1 MIILKIV
8 SIIKTN
14 NKLGGKPM
22 VSSKNE
28 ADKPSKNP
36 ILAFLSKTLIKQVFL
51 VLAFTFIMYFIVGS
65 NMAPEK
71 ITVKVGDLAPDDI
84 RATKEIV
91 DEITTEKL
99 KQQAI
104 ENVEPRHRTETS
116 VQVKTKNDISKF
128 FIILKDIRNIEEET
142 IENKLGFLEQESN
155 IILSEDDYKIALTI
169 SDELVSTL
177 ENNINDM
184 VSQVMSIGIKEEELE
199 YEKQSIARNFEE
211 LEHLSEEAKIFG
223 ISIIEKT
230 IKPNRFLDIETTI
243 QKRNE
248 AAEQIAPVII
258 KEGQIIV
265 EKKQLIDDRIYS
277 LVKKTGLLKES
288 EGPDYKLILGTIIII
303 LILEGLIITYLFVF
317 DKKVFNNVKLLLVL
331 AIIILSTTAI
341 SKGIHTISEYLM
353 PVAVATM
360 LISIL
365 INPKLAILVNLVIS
379 IFIGTITSNDMN
391 IIIILLIG
399 GTVGTFA
406 IINTHQRYNM
416 ILTGLLVSCAN
427 ILTIGAFGF
436 IHGVEFKEILYTS
449 IYGALSGLFSSILA
463 IGSLPLW
470 EYFFDILTPLKL
482 LELSNPNQPL
492 LKRLLVETPG
502 TYHHSIIVGNLS
514 EAAAE
519 GVGGNPL
526 IARVG
531 AYYHDVGKLKRPFF
545 FKENQFNGENPH
557 DKINPSLSTLIITNH
572 TKDGDELAQK
582 YKLPSAIR
590 DIIKQHHGK
599 TLVAYFY
606 HRALNSDNGDTV
618 KDESFRYDGPKP
630 QTKEAAIVMLADSVE
645 AATRAM
651 PEPTKGK
658 IEGLVRQIIKDK
670 LNDGQLDEC
679 GLTLKD
685 LNTIANAFVTVL
697 LGIFHERIEYPK
709 LDLAELKGE
718 N

>member
-1 MIILKIV
+1 MI
-8 SIIKTN
+8 
-14 NKLGGKPM
+14 
-22 VSSKNE
+22 SSKKKT
-28 ADKPSKNP
+28 DKPSKNP
-36 ILAFLSKTLIKQVFL
+36 ILSFFGKTLVQQIFL
-51 VLAFTFIMYFIVGS
+51 ALIFTVLMYFIVGS
-65 NMAPEK
+65 SMAPER
-71 ITVKVGDLAPDDI
+71 ITIKVGDLAPDDI
-84 RATKEIV
+84 RSTKEIV

-99 KQQAI
+99 KQEAMK
-104 ENVEPRHRTETS
+104 NVEPRHRVETA
-116 VQVKTKNDISKF
+116 VQVKIKNDISKF
-128 FIILKDIRNIEEET
+128 FIILKEIRNIEEET
-142 IENKLGFLEQESN
+142 LANKTSILEQESN
-155 IILSEDDYKIALTI
+155 IGLSKEDYNIALTMTDDI
-169 SDELVSTL
+169 ISTL

-211 LEHLSEEAKIFG
+211 LEHLPEEAKILG
-223 ISIIEKT
+223 VNIIGKT
-230 IKPNRFLDIETTI
+230 IKPNRFLDVETTI
-243 QKRNE
+243 QKRKE
-248 AAEQIAPVII
+248 AAEQVAPVII

-265 EKKQLIDDRIYS
+265 EKRQPIDERIYS
-277 LVKKTGLLKES
+277 LVKKTGLLKET
-288 EGPDYKLILGTIIII
+288 EGPDYKLIFGTLTII
-303 LILEGLIITYLFVF
+303 LILEGLIISYLFIF
-317 DKKVFNNVKLLLVL
+317 DKKVFYDVKLLVVL
-331 AIIILSTTAI
+331 AIIILSTVAI
-341 SKGIHTISEYLM
+341 SKGIYRISEYLM
-353 PVAVATM
+353 PIAIATM

-365 INPKLAILVNLVIS
+365 INPKLAILANLVTS
-379 IFIGTITSNDMN
+379 IFIATITANDMN
-391 IIIILLIG
+391 TMIVLLIG

-406 IINTHQRYNM
+406 IINTHQRYN
-416 ILTGLLVSCAN
+416 ILLTGLLVSSVNVC
-427 ILTIGAFGF
+427 TIGALGF
-436 IHGVEFKEILYTS
+436 IHGVEIKEILYTS
-449 IYGALSGLFSSILA
+449 IYGALSGLFSGILA

-470 EYFFDILTPLKL
+470 EYLFDILTPLKL

-590 DIIKQHHGK
+590 DIIKQHHGQ

-606 HRALNSDNGDTV
+606 HKALNSENGDTV
-618 KDESFRYDGPKP
+618 KAESFRYDGPKP

-651 PEPTKGK
+651 PDPSKGK

-709 LDLAELKGE
+709 LDLAELKGD

>member
-1 MIILKIV
+1 
-8 SIIKTN
+8 
-14 NKLGGKPM
+14 M
-22 VSSKNE
+22 VSSKKK

-36 ILAFLSKTLIKQVFL
+36 ILTFLSKTLVKQVFL
-51 VLAFTFIMYFIVGS
+51 ALVFTVLMYFIVGS
-65 NMAPEK
+65 SMAPEK
-71 ITVKVGDLAPDDI
+71 ITIKVGDLAPDDI
-84 RATKEIV
+84 RSTKEIV

-99 KQQAI
+99 KQEAMK
-104 ENVEPRHRTETS
+104 NVEPRHRVETA
-116 VQVKTKNDISKF
+116 VQVKIKNDISRF
-128 FIILKDIRNIEEET
+128 FIILREVRNIEGET
-142 IENKLGFLEQESN
+142 LANKISVLEQESN
-155 IILSEDDYKIALTI
+155 ISLSKEDYDNALTMTDDTI
-169 SDELVSTL
+169 STL

-211 LEHLSEEAKIFG
+211 LEHLPKGAKTLG
-223 ISIIEKT
+223 INIIGKT

-265 EKKQLIDDRIYS
+265 EKKQPIDERIYS
-277 LVKKTGLLKES
+277 LVKKTGLLKET
-288 EGPDYKLILGTIIII
+288 EGPDYKLILGTISII
-303 LILEGLIITYLFVF
+303 LILEGLILSYLFIF
-317 DKKVFNNVKLLLVL
+317 DKKVFYNVKLLLVL
-331 AIIILSTTAI
+331 SIIILSTIAI
-341 SKGIHTISEYLM
+341 SKSIYRISEYLM
-353 PVAVATM
+353 PISAATI

-379 IFIGTITSNDMN
+379 IFIGTITANDMN
-391 IIIILLIG
+391 TIIVLLIG

-406 IINTHQRYNM
+406 IINTHQRYN
-416 ILTGLLVSCAN
+416 ILLTGLLVSCVN
-427 ILTIGAFGF
+427 IFTIGAFGF
-436 IHGVEFKEILYTS
+436 IHGVELKEILYTS
-449 IYGALSGLFSSILA
+449 IYGALSGLFSGILA

-470 EYFFDILTPLKL
+470 EHFFDILTPLKL

-502 TYHHSIIVGNLS
+502 TYHHSIIVGNLC

-519 GVGGNPL
+519 EVGGNPL

-590 DIIKQHHGK
+590 DIIMQHHGQ

-606 HRALNSDNGDTV
+606 HKALNSENGDTV
-618 KDESFRYDGPKP
+618 KAESFRYAGPKP

-651 PEPTKGK
+651 PDPSKGK

-709 LDLAELKGE
+709 LDLAELKGDK
-718 N
+718 

>member
-1 MIILKIV
+1 MF
-8 SIIKTN
+8 
-14 NKLGGKPM
+14 
-22 VSSKNE
+22 SSKTK

-36 ILAFLSKTLIKQVFL
+36 IQAFLSKTLIKQIL
-51 VLAFTFIMYFIVGS
+51 LGLTFTILMYFIVGNS
-65 NMAPEK
+65 MAPER
-71 ITVKVGDLAPDDI
+71 ITIKVGDLSPDDI
-84 RATKEIV
+84 RSTKEIV
-91 DEITTEKL
+91 DEITTEQLRQEAMKR
-99 KQQAI
+99 
-104 ENVEPRHRTETS
+104 VEPRHRVDTS
-116 VQVKTKNDISKF
+116 VQVKIKNDISRF
-128 FIILKDIRNIEEET
+128 FIILGEVRGMEEET
-142 IENKLGFLEQESN
+142 FANKLEILEQKSN
-155 IILSEDDYKIALTI
+155 ISLSQEDYRVALLIT
-169 SDELVSTL
+169 DDTLSTL

-184 VSQVMSIGIKEEELE
+184 ISQVMSIGIKEEELE
-199 YEKQSIARNFEE
+199 YEKQNIARNFEE
-211 LEHLSEEAKIFG
+211 LEHLSDGAKALG
-223 ISIIEKT
+223 INILEKT
-230 IKPNRFLDIETTI
+230 IQPNRFIDVETTI
-243 QKRNE
+243 QKRKE
-248 AAEQIAPVII
+248 AAEQVAPVII

-265 EKKQLIDDRIYS
+265 EKKQPIDDRIYS
-277 LVKKTGLLKES
+277 LIKKTGLLKET
-288 EGPDYKLILGTIIII
+288 EGPDYKLIIGTITII
-303 LILEGLIITYLFVF
+303 LILEGLIVSYLYIF
-317 DKKVFNNVKLLLVL
+317 DRKVFYNYRLLLVL

-341 SKGIHTISEYLM
+341 SKGIYRISEFLM
-353 PVAVATM
+353 PISVATM

-379 IFIGTITSNDMN
+379 IFIGTITTNDMN
-391 IIIILLIG
+391 TIVLLLVG

-406 IINTHQRYNM
+406 IINTHQRYN
-416 ILTGLLVSCAN
+416 ILLTGLIVSCVN
-427 ILTIGAFGF
+427 IFTIGAFGF
-436 IHGVEFKEILYTS
+436 IHGVDFKEILYTS
-449 IYGALSGLFSSILA
+449 AYGGLSGLFSAVLA

-470 EYFFDILTPLKL
+470 ENLFDILTPLKL

-502 TYHHSIIVGNLS
+502 TYHHSVIVGNLS

-519 GVGGNPL
+519 EVGGNPL

-545 FKENQFNGENPH
+545 FKENQYNGENPH

-590 DIIKQHHGK
+590 DIILQHHGQ

-606 HRALNSDNGDTV
+606 HKALNGENGDTV
-618 KDESFRYDGPKP
+618 KAESFRYAGPKP

-645 AATRAM
+645 AAARAM
-651 PEPTKGK
+651 PDPSKGK

-685 LNTIANAFVTVL
+685 LNTIANSFVKVL

-709 LDLAELKGE
+709 LDLAELKGD

>member
-1 MIILKIV
+1 
-8 SIIKTN
+8 
-14 NKLGGKPM
+14 M
-22 VSSKNE
+22 VSNKKKEDKLTTKNMFSFLN
-28 ADKPSKNP
+28 KTIVKQ
-36 ILAFLSKTLIKQVFL
+36 ILLAVVFTLL
-51 VLAFTFIMYFIVGS
+51 MYFIVGS
-65 NMAPEK
+65 SMAPER

-84 RATKEIV
+84 RATKEMI

-99 KQQAI
+99 KEEAMKSI
-104 ENVEPRHRTETS
+104 DTIYRVETS
-116 VQVKTKNDISKF
+116 VQVKIKNDINRF
-128 FIILKDIRNIEEET
+128 FIILREIRNMEDETHANKMEILQNRTNINLGIEEY
-142 IENKLGFLEQESN
+142 S
-155 IILSEDDYKIALTI
+155 IALSI
-169 SDELVSTL
+169 SGDALTTL
-177 ENNINDM
+177 ENNVQDM
-184 VSQVMSIGIKEEELE
+184 ISQVMGMGIIEEELE
-199 YEKQSIARNFEE
+199 SKKESISRSFEE
-211 LEHLSEEAKIFG
+211 LEHLSENAKTLG

-230 IKPNRFLDIETTI
+230 IQPNKFVDVDTTF
-243 QKRNE
+243 QKRQE
-248 AAEQIAPVII
+248 AADQVTPVVI

-265 EKKQLIDDRIYS
+265 EKKQLVDERIYS
-277 LVKKTGLLKES
+277 LVKKTGLLKET
-288 EGPDYKLILGTIIII
+288 EGPDYKLIGGTMTFI
-303 LILEGLIITYLFVF
+303 LILEALIVSYLYIF
-317 DKKVFNNVKLLLVL
+317 DKEVFYDTKLLLVL
-331 AIIILSTTAI
+331 AIIILSITAI
-341 SKGIHTISEYLM
+341 SKGMYRISEYLM
-353 PVAVATM
+353 PISVATM

-365 INPKLAILVNLVIS
+365 INPKLAILVNLIMS
-379 IFIGTITSNDMN
+379 IFIGTITVNDMN
-391 IIIILLIG
+391 IMILLLIG

-406 IINTHQRYNM
+406 IINTHQRYN
-416 ILTGLLVSCAN
+416 IVLTGLIVSTIN
-427 ILTIGAFGF
+427 ILTISAFGF

-449 IYGALSGLFSSILA
+449 LYGALNGLFSAILT

-470 EYFFDILTPLKL
+470 ENLFDILTPLKL

-492 LKRLLVETPG
+492 LRRLLVESPG

-519 GVGGNPL
+519 EVGGNPL
-526 IARVG
+526 VARVG
-531 AYYHDVGKLKRPFF
+531 AYYHDVGKLRRPFF
-545 FKENQFNGENPH
+545 FKENQYNGENPH

-572 TKDGDELAQK
+572 TKDGDELAKK

-590 DIIKQHHGK
+590 DIIIQHHGQ

-606 HRALNSDNGDTV
+606 HKALNSENGDTV
-618 KDESFRYDGPKP
+618 KAENFRYAGPKP

-685 LNTIANAFVTVL
+685 LNTIANTFVRVL

-709 LDLAELKGE
+709 LDLAELKGD